1 MYYHTSNGSSESY
14 YISSET
20 YDTTTNNFTFG
31 VSYRDPSIVV
41 GGSFCI
47 KISSVALGDFSHS
60 EGRNTFAIGSSSHAE
75 G

>member
-1 MYYHTSNGSSESY
+1 MYYHTSSGTNESY

-31 VSYRDPSIVV
+31 VSSIDSSITV
-41 GGSFCI
+41 GGSFYI
-47 KISSVALGDFSHS
+47 KISSVALGEFSHS
-60 EGRNTFAIGSSSHAE
+60 EGINTFASGKCSHAE